1 MSKLKNNDLEEL
13 EEAVATNEV
22 DPLTELEDLRKL
34 YQELK
39 DRGFNSIGDVENRIA
54 RLQ

>member
-1 MSKLKNNDLEEL
+1 MKKKKEQEV
-13 EEAVATNEV
+13 VAEV
-22 DPLTELEDLRKL
+22 VSVSIEQPSEKEQLQRL

-54 RLQ
+54 KLN